1 MDYKVF
7 LKRLMGYSDT
17 SLYGY
22 RSDEEYEKRI
32 KHLVKII
39 SFIERN
45 NKYGEFK
52 SDIEDHLLDVR
63 RAYNSHI
70 KKQNEFLHQKQMA
83 QEILEEGE
91 FLDEPYL
98 LVAYNFLCNEGFFI
112 YDNYEE
118 MYEVY
123 KKLKKD
129 EEKVDIL
136 RSKIDKIKDLAKR
149 KKVEDYITKYDED
162 LEVFNE
168 NSIGLLYHTGSS
180 HELAK
185 YTVLQGNYRTAKNV
199 VIVGNEDDWDTS
211 LSDYAE
217 NQNFEDWGDEYIE
230 SYLNS
235 NEIYD
240 YVEYDERND
249 YDESIRE
256 SPSSYF
262 ETDELVLTESQ
273 QETIQELENELSTL
287 DPNEDEDRIKEIE
300 DEIQEIKDN
309 PEGLDEDL
317 IDDKIDE
324 ILSDIKDEIED
335 NPARYLR
342 NNGLD
347 PDQFFDRERAVR
359 DYLYDINYGELTSD
373 DSYDSFNINGTV
385 IYVGWYNK
393 P

>member
-1 MDYKVF
+1 MDYKEF
-7 LKRLMGYSDT
+7 LKRMGYSDT

-39 SFIERN
+39 SFIERS

-52 SDIEDHLLDVR
+52 SDIEDHLLDVKGS
-63 RAYNSHI
+63 YNTHI
-70 KKQNEFLHQKQMA
+70 RNQNEFLHQKQMA

-129 EEKVDIL
+129 EEKVDLL
-136 RSKIDKIKDLAKR
+136 RSKIDKIKDPAKR
-149 KKVEDYITKYDED
+149 KKAEDYITKYDED

-168 NSIGLLYHTGSS
+168 NSIGLLYHTGDNR
-180 HELAK
+180 ELAE
-185 YTVLQGNYRTAKNV
+185 YTVLQGNYYTEKNI

-211 LSDYAE
+211 HRDYAE
-217 NQNFEDWGDEYIE
+217 GIEFNYDYYLDSNQ
-230 SYLNS
+230 
-235 NEIYD
+235 IYN
-240 YVEYDERND
+240 YVEYDERA
-249 YDESIRE
+249 
-256 SPSSYF
+256 YF
-262 ETDELVLTESQ
+262 EDEIRYNPSNYFDTDELILTESQ

-309 PEGLDEDL
+309 PEGFDEDL
-317 IDDKIDE
+317 IDDKVDE
-324 ILSDIKDEIED
+324 ELDKLRDEIEY
-335 NPARYLR
+335 NPAGFLR
-342 NNGLD
+342 RRDMNLED
-347 PDQFFDRERAVR
+347 FADQERAVQ
-359 DYLYDINYGELTSD
+359 DFLDDTSYGVLTYDNT
-373 DSYDSFNINGTV
+373 YDSFNINGTV
-385 IYVGWYNK
+385 IYVGWENK

>member
-1 MDYKVF
+1 MDYKVL
-7 LKRLMGYSDT
+7 LKRFGYGDT
-17 SLYGY
+17 YLYGY
-22 RSDEEYEKRI
+22 ISDEQYEWKI
-32 KHLVKII
+32 KKISDI
-39 SFIERN
+39 LRWIENN
-45 NKYGEFK
+45 NKYTEFK
-52 SDIEDHLLDVR
+52 SDIEDHLLDVKR
-63 RAYNSHI
+63 SYNTHI
-70 KKQNEFLHQKQMA
+70 RNQNEFLHQKQMA
-83 QEILEEGE
+83 QEMLEEGE

-136 RSKIDKIKDLAKR
+136 RSKIDKIKDPAKR
-149 KKVEDYITKYDED
+149 KKAEDYITKYDED
-162 LEVFNE
+162 LEEFNE

-185 YTVLQGNYRTAKNV
+185 YTVLQGNYRTARNV

-235 NEIYD
+235 NEIYNYIED
-240 YVEYDERND
+240 GEREYLEQD
-249 YDESIRE
+249 IRE

-300 DEIQEIKDN
+300 DGIQKIKDN

-324 ILSDIKDEIED
+324 KLDKLRDRIED
-335 NPARYLR
+335 DPAGFLR
-342 NNGLD
+342 IHNID
-347 PDQFFDRERAVR
+347 PVQFFDRERVVR
-359 DYLYDINYGELTSD
+359 DYLSDINYSELTDD

-393 P
+393 V

>member
-1 MDYKVF
+1 MDYKVL
-7 LKRLMGYSDT
+7 LKRFGYGDT

-22 RSDEEYEKRI
+22 ISDEQYEWKI
-32 KHLVKII
+32 KKISDI
-39 SFIERN
+39 LRWIENN
-45 NKYGEFK
+45 NKYTEFE
-52 SDIEDHLLDVR
+52 SDIEDYLLDVR
-63 RAYNSHI
+63 RSYNSHI
-70 KKQNEFLHQKQMA
+70 REQNEFLHQKQMA
-83 QEILEEGE
+83 QEMLEEGE

-149 KKVEDYITKYDED
+149 KKAEDYITKYDED

-168 NSIGLLYHTGSS
+168 NSIGLLYHTG
-180 HELAK
+180 HHYELAE
-185 YTVLQGNYRTAKNV
+185 YIVLQGNYYTARNV

-235 NEIYD
+235 NEIYNYIED
-240 YVEYDERND
+240 GEREN
-249 YDESIRE
+249 YEESIRE

-262 ETDELVLTESQ
+262 ETDELILTESQ

-335 NPARYLR
+335 NPARYLSS
-342 NNGLD
+342 NGLD

-359 DYLYDINYGELTSD
+359 DYLYDTNYGDLTYD

-393 P
+393 V

>member
-1 MDYKVF
+1 MDYKVL
-7 LKRLMGYSDT
+7 LKRFGYGDT
-17 SLYGY
+17 DLYGY
-22 RSDEEYEKRI
+22 ISDEQYERKI
-32 KHLVKII
+32 KKISDI
-39 SFIERN
+39 LRWIENN
-45 NKYGEFK
+45 NKYTELK

-63 RAYNSHI
+63 RSYNSHI
-70 KKQNEFLHQKQMA
+70 NKQNEFLHQKQMA
-83 QEILEEGE
+83 QEMLEEGE

-180 HELAK
+180 HELAE
-185 YTVLQGNYRTAKNV
+185 YTVLQGNYRTARNV
-199 VIVGNEDDWDTS
+199 VIVGNEDDWDAS
-211 LSDYAE
+211 LKDWAE
-217 NQNFEDWGDEYIE
+217 DLDFENWGDEYIE

-235 NEIYD
+235 NEIYNYIED
-240 YVEYDERND
+240 SEREN
-249 YDESIRE
+249 YEERIRE

-262 ETDELVLTESQ
+262 ETDELILTESQ

-335 NPARYLR
+335 NPARYLSS
-342 NNGLD
+342 NGLD
-347 PDQFFDRERAVR
+347 PDQFFDREKAVR
-359 DYLYDINYGELTSD
+359 DYLYDTNYSVLTYD

-385 IYVGWYNK
+385 IHVGWYNK

>member
-1 MDYKVF
+1 MDYKVL
-7 LKRLMGYSDT
+7 LKRFGYGDT

-22 RSDEEYEKRI
+22 ISDEQYERKI
-32 KHLVKII
+32 KKISDI
-39 SFIERN
+39 LRWIENN
-45 NKYGEFK
+45 NKYTEFE
-52 SDIEDHLLDVR
+52 SDIEDYLLDVR
-63 RAYNSHI
+63 RSYNSHI
-70 KKQNEFLHQKQMA
+70 RNQNEFLHQKQMA
-83 QEILEEGE
+83 QEMLEEGE

-98 LVAYNFLCNEGFFI
+98 LVAYNFLCNEGLFI
-112 YDNYEE
+112 YENYEE

-129 EEKVDIL
+129 EEKVDLL
-136 RSKIDKIKDLAKR
+136 RSKIDKIKDPAKR

-162 LEVFNE
+162 LEEFNE
-168 NSIGLLYHTGSS
+168 NSIGLLYHTG
-180 HELAK
+180 HLYELAK

-235 NEIYD
+235 NEIYNYIED
-240 YVEYDERND
+240 DERE
-249 YDESIRE
+249 YLEQAIRE

-300 DEIQEIKDN
+300 DGIQKIKDN
-309 PEGLDEDL
+309 PKGLDEDL
-317 IDDKIDE
+317 IDDKIDD

-335 NPARYLR
+335 NPAGFLR
-342 NNGLD
+342 NRNID

-359 DYLYDINYGELTSD
+359 DYLYDINYGELTDD

-393 P
+393 V

>member
-1 MDYKVF
+1 MDYKVL
-7 LKRLMGYSDT
+7 LKRFGYGDT

-22 RSDEEYEKRI
+22 ISDEQYEWRI
-32 KHLVKII
+32 KKISDI
-39 SFIERN
+39 LRWIENN
-45 NKYGEFK
+45 NKYTEFE
-52 SDIEDHLLDVR
+52 SDIEDYLLDVR
-63 RAYNSHI
+63 RSYNSHI
-70 KKQNEFLHQKQMA
+70 REQNEFLHQKQMA
-83 QEILEEGE
+83 QEMLEEGE

-129 EEKVDIL
+129 EEKVDLL
-136 RSKIDKIKDLAKR
+136 RSKIDKIKDPAKR

-162 LEVFNE
+162 LEEFNE
-168 NSIGLLYHTGSS
+168 NSIGLLYHTG
-180 HELAK
+180 HLYELAK
-185 YTVLQGNYRTAKNV
+185 YTVLQGNYYTARNV

-235 NEIYD
+235 NEIYNYIED
-240 YVEYDERND
+240 GEREYLEQD
-249 YDESIRE
+249 IRE

-300 DEIQEIKDN
+300 DGIQKIKDN

-324 ILSDIKDEIED
+324 KLDKLRDRIED
-335 NPARYLR
+335 DPAGFLR
-342 NNGLD
+342 INNID
-347 PDQFFDRERAVR
+347 PVQFFDRERVVR
-359 DYLYDINYGELTSD
+359 DYLSDINYGELTYD

-393 P
+393 V

>member
-7 LKRLMGYSDT
+7 LKRLMGYDNT

-22 RSDEEYEKRI
+22 LNDEEYEKRI

-39 SFIERN
+39 SFIERS
-45 NKYGEFK
+45 NKYTEFK

-63 RAYNSHI
+63 RSYNSHI
-70 KKQNEFLHQKQMA
+70 RKQNEFLHQKQMA
-83 QEILEEGE
+83 QEMLEEGE

-149 KKVEDYITKYDED
+149 KKAEDYITKYDED

-180 HELAK
+180 HELAE

-199 VIVGNEDDWDTS
+199 VIVGNEDDWDAS
-211 LSDYAE
+211 LKDWAE
-217 NQNFEDWGDEYIE
+217 DLDFENWGDEYIE

-235 NEIYD
+235 NEIYNYIED
-240 YVEYDERND
+240 SEREN
-249 YDESIRE
+249 YEERIRE

-262 ETDELVLTESQ
+262 ETDELILTESQ

-359 DYLYDINYGELTSD
+359 DYLYDTNYGALTYD

>member
-1 MDYKVF
+1 MDYKVL
-7 LKRLMGYSDT
+7 LKRFGYGDT

-22 RSDEEYEKRI
+22 ISDEQYEWRI
-32 KHLVKII
+32 KKISDI
-39 SFIERN
+39 LRWIENN
-45 NKYGEFK
+45 NKYTEFE
-52 SDIEDHLLDVR
+52 SDIEDYLLDVR
-63 RAYNSHI
+63 RSYNSHI
-70 KKQNEFLHQKQMA
+70 RNQNEFLHQKQMA
-83 QEILEEGE
+83 QEMLEEGE

-136 RSKIDKIKDLAKR
+136 RSKIDKIKDPAKR
-149 KKVEDYITKYDED
+149 KKAEDYITKYDED

-168 NSIGLLYHTGSS
+168 NSIGLLYHTG
-180 HELAK
+180 HHYELAE
-185 YTVLQGNYRTAKNV
+185 YTVLQGNYYTARNV

-235 NEIYD
+235 NEIYNYIED
-240 YVEYDERND
+240 GEREN
-249 YDESIRE
+249 YEENIRE

-262 ETDELVLTESQ
+262 ETDELILTESQ

-300 DEIQEIKDN
+300 DGIQKIKDN

-324 ILSDIKDEIED
+324 KLDKLRDRIED
-335 NPARYLR
+335 DPAGFLR
-342 NNGLD
+342 INNID
-347 PDQFFDRERAVR
+347 PVQFFDRERVVR
-359 DYLYDINYGELTSD
+359 DYLSDINYGELTYD

-393 P
+393 V

>member
-1 MDYKVF
+1 MDYKVL
-7 LKRLMGYSDT
+7 LKRFGYGDT
-17 SLYGY
+17 DLYGY
-22 RSDEEYEKRI
+22 ISDEQYERKI
-32 KHLVKII
+32 KKISDI
-39 SFIERN
+39 LRWIENN
-45 NKYGEFK
+45 NKYTELK

-63 RAYNSHI
+63 RSYNSHI
-70 KKQNEFLHQKQMA
+70 NKQNEFLHQKQMA
-83 QEILEEGE
+83 QEMLEEGE

-180 HELAK
+180 HELAE
-185 YTVLQGNYRTAKNV
+185 YTVLQGNYRTARNV
-199 VIVGNEDDWDTS
+199 VIVGNEDDWDAS
-211 LSDYAE
+211 LKDWAE
-217 NQNFEDWGDEYIE
+217 DLDFENWGDEYIE

-235 NEIYD
+235 NEIYNYIED
-240 YVEYDERND
+240 SEREN
-249 YDESIRE
+249 YEERIRE

-262 ETDELVLTESQ
+262 ETDELILTESQ

-335 NPARYLR
+335 NPARYLSS
-342 NNGLD
+342 NGLD
-347 PDQFFDRERAVR
+347 PDQFFDREKAVR
-359 DYLYDINYGELTSD
+359 DYLYDTNYGELTDD

-393 P
+393 V

>member
-1 MDYKVF
+1 MDYKVL
-7 LKRLMGYSDT
+7 LKRFGYGDT

-22 RSDEEYEKRI
+22 ISDEQYEWKI
-32 KHLVKII
+32 KKISDI
-39 SFIERN
+39 LRWIENN
-45 NKYGEFK
+45 NKYTEFE
-52 SDIEDHLLDVR
+52 SDIEDYLLDVR
-63 RAYNSHI
+63 RSYNSHI
-70 KKQNEFLHQKQMA
+70 REQNEFLHQKQMA
-83 QEILEEGE
+83 QEMLEEGE

-149 KKVEDYITKYDED
+149 KKAEDYITKYDED

-168 NSIGLLYHTGSS
+168 NSIGLLYHTG
-180 HELAK
+180 HEYELAE
-185 YTVLQGNYRTAKNV
+185 YTVLQGNYYTEKNI

-211 LSDYAE
+211 HRDYAE
-217 NQNFEDWGDEYIE
+217 GIEFNYEYYLDSNQ
-230 SYLNS
+230 
-235 NEIYD
+235 IYN
-240 YVEYDERND
+240 YVEYDERA
-249 YDESIRE
+249 
-256 SPSSYF
+256 YF
-262 ETDELVLTESQ
+262 EDEIRYNPSNYFDTDELILTESQ

-309 PEGLDEDL
+309 PEGFDEDL
-317 IDDKIDE
+317 IDDKVDE
-324 ILSDIKDEIED
+324 ELDKLRDRIED
-335 NPARYLR
+335 NPARFLR
-342 NNGLD
+342 GRDMNLED
-347 PDQFFDRERAVR
+347 FADHERAVQ
-359 DYLYDINYGELTSD
+359 DFLDDTSYGVLTYDNT
-373 DSYDSFNINGTV
+373 YDSFNINGTV
-385 IYVGWYNK
+385 IYVGWENK

>member
-1 MDYKVF
+1 MDYKEF
-7 LKRLMGYSDT
+7 LKRMGYFDT

-32 KHLVKII
+32 KLLVKII
-39 SFIERN
+39 SWIERN
-45 NKYGEFK
+45 NKYTEFK
-52 SDIEDHLLDVR
+52 SKIEDHLLDVR

-136 RSKIDKIKDLAKR
+136 RSKIDKIKDPAKR
-149 KKVEDYITKYDED
+149 KKAEDYITKYDED

-168 NSIGLLYHTGSS
+168 NSIGLLYHTG
-180 HELAK
+180 HEYELAE
-185 YTVLQGNYRTAKNV
+185 YTVLQGNYYTARNV

-211 LSDYAE
+211 LRDYAE
-217 NQNFEDWGDEYIE
+217 NQDFEDWGDDYIE
-230 SYLNS
+230 GYLDS
-235 NEIYD
+235 DQIYD
-240 YVEYDERND
+240 YIEYDERNHFE
-249 YDESIRE
+249 DEIRYN
-256 SPSSYF
+256 PSNYF
-262 ETDELVLTESQ
+262 DTDELILTESQ

-317 IDDKIDE
+317 IDDKVDE
-324 ILSDIKDEIED
+324 ELDKLRDEIED
-335 NPARYLR
+335 DPARYLSDR
-342 NNGLD
+342 GLD

-359 DYLYDINYGELTSD
+359 EYLDDINYDVLTYD

-393 P
+393 S

>member
-1 MDYKVF
+1 
-7 LKRLMGYSDT
+7 
-17 SLYGY
+17 
-22 RSDEEYEKRI
+22 
-32 KHLVKII
+32 
-39 SFIERN
+39 
-45 NKYGEFK
+45 
-52 SDIEDHLLDVR
+52 
-63 RAYNSHI
+63 
-70 KKQNEFLHQKQMA
+70 
-83 QEILEEGE
+83 LEEGE

-136 RSKIDKIKDLAKR
+136 RSKIDKIKDPAKR
-149 KKVEDYITKYDED
+149 KKAEDYITKYDED
-162 LEVFNE
+162 LEEFNE
-168 NSIGLLYHTGSS
+168 NSIGLLYHTG
-180 HELAK
+180 HYNELAK

-235 NEIYD
+235 NEIYNYIED
-240 YVEYDERND
+240 SEREYLEQD
-249 YDESIRE
+249 IRDT
-256 SPSSYF
+256 PSSYF
-262 ETDELVLTESQ
+262 DTDELILTESQ
-273 QETIQELENELSTL
+273 EETIQELENEQSTL

-300 DEIQEIKDN
+300 DEIQKIKDK
-309 PEGLDEDL
+309 PEGFDEDL
-317 IDDKIDE
+317 IDDKVDE
-324 ILSDIKDEIED
+324 ELDKLRDEIED
-335 NPARYLR
+335 NPAGFLR
-342 NNGLD
+342 NRNID

-359 DYLYDINYGELTSD
+359 DYLYDINYGELTHD

-385 IYVGWYNK
+385 IYVGWENK
-393 P
+393 A

>member
-1 MDYKVF
+1 MDYKVL
-7 LKRLMGYSDT
+7 LKRFGYGDT

-22 RSDEEYEKRI
+22 ISDEQYEWKI
-32 KHLVKII
+32 KKISDI
-39 SFIERN
+39 LRWIENN

-70 KKQNEFLHQKQMA
+70 RNQNEFLHKKQMA

-129 EEKVDIL
+129 EEKVDLL
-136 RSKIDKIKDLAKR
+136 RSKIDKIKDPAKR
-149 KKVEDYITKYDED
+149 KKAEDYITKYDED

-168 NSIGLLYHTGSS
+168 NSIGLLYHTG
-180 HELAK
+180 HHYELAE
-185 YTVLQGNYRTAKNV
+185 YIVLQGNYYTARNV

-211 LSDYAE
+211 LRDYAE
-217 NQNFEDWGDEYIE
+217 NQDYEFWGDEYIE

-235 NEIYD
+235 NEIYNYIED
-240 YVEYDERND
+240 GEREN
-249 YDESIRE
+249 YEERIRE

-262 ETDELVLTESQ
+262 ETDELILTESQ

-335 NPARYLR
+335 NPARYLSS
-342 NNGLD
+342 NGLD

-359 DYLYDINYGELTSD
+359 DYLYDTNYGDLTYD

-393 P
+393 S

>member
-1 MDYKVF
+1 MDYKVL
-7 LKRLMGYSDT
+7 LKRFGYGDT

-22 RSDEEYEKRI
+22 ISDEQYEWRI
-32 KHLVKII
+32 KKISDI
-39 SFIERN
+39 LRWIENN
-45 NKYGEFK
+45 NKYTEFE
-52 SDIEDHLLDVR
+52 SDIEDYLLDVR
-63 RAYNSHI
+63 RSYNSHI
-70 KKQNEFLHQKQMA
+70 REQNEFLHQKQMA
-83 QEILEEGE
+83 QEMLEEGE

-136 RSKIDKIKDLAKR
+136 RSKIDKIKDPAKR
-149 KKVEDYITKYDED
+149 KKAEDYITKYDED

-185 YTVLQGNYRTAKNV
+185 YTVLQGNYRTARNV

-235 NEIYD
+235 NEIYNYIED
-240 YVEYDERND
+240 GEREYLEQD
-249 YDESIRE
+249 IRE

-300 DEIQEIKDN
+300 DGIQKIKDN

-324 ILSDIKDEIED
+324 KLDKLRDRIED
-335 NPARYLR
+335 DPAGFLR
-342 NNGLD
+342 INNID
-347 PDQFFDRERAVR
+347 PVQFFDRERVVR
-359 DYLYDINYGELTSD
+359 DYLSDINYGELTYD

-393 P
+393 V